1 MIGRDY
7 PEFELAV
14 KKTQLGDIMETS
26 CHHCQSRF
34 RISQSQLQQAFG
46 KVRCGEC
53 GMTFNALSS
62 IKTYEGK
69 LPQNYQT
76 PEVIPNRPRLSDERL
91 NQNSEEANEKSE
103 LSLHEAMYGGDDRS
117 FRHFS
122 PLLWAI
128 GILLLFTVGIA
139 QTIYYQ
145 RYSLID
151 KPRFQQQVLNLC
163 QFLPCSNESFSSKRE
178 IKLLERNVFTHP
190 VENNALM
197 IGGAFVNQ
205 APFNQK
211 LPELVVSLFD
221 LNGALIANRSFKA
234 AEYLPQSS
242 SETVMKSGKPIQ
254 FRLEII
260 DPGTTALTYEF
271 EFL

>member
-1 MIGRDY
+1 
-7 PEFELAV
+7 LAV
-14 KKTQLGDIMETS
+14 KTTQLGDIMETC

-34 RISQSQLQQAFG
+34 RIAQALLQQAFG

-53 GMTFNALSS
+53 GMVFNALLS

-69 LPQNYQT
+69 LSANYKAPEIEPENPPLYADQPAQNVE
-76 PEVIPNRPRLSDERL
+76 EVYA
-91 NQNSEEANEKSE
+91 EALNEKSE

-122 PLLWAI
+122 PLLWII
-128 GILLLFTVGIA
+128 GILLLFTFGIA
-139 QTIYYQ
+139 QTMYYQ
-145 RYSLID
+145 RYALID
-151 KPRFQQQVLNLC
+151 KPRFQRQVLNLC
-163 QFLPCSNESFSSKRE
+163 QFLPCSNESFSSKRQ

-190 VENNALM
+190 VEDNALM

-205 APFNQK
+205 APFDQK
-211 LPELVVSLFD
+211 LPELVVSLFN
-221 LNGALIANRSFKA
+221 LNGELIANRSFKPN
-234 AEYLPQSS
+234 EYRSQVSS
-242 SETVMKSGKPIQ
+242 DGVMKSNKPVQ
-254 FRLEII
+254 FRLEIV

>member
-1 MIGRDY
+1 M
-7 PEFELAV
+7 AV
-14 KKTQLGDIMETS
+14 KKTQLGDIMETY
-26 CHHCQSRF
+26 CHHCKSRF
-34 RISQSQLQQAFG
+34 RIAQSQLQEAFG

-53 GMTFNALSS
+53 GMVFNALSS

-69 LPQNYQT
+69 LPANYRT
-76 PEVIPNRPRLSDERL
+76 PEIKTNDPHRYEDQQNHNIEVID
-91 NQNSEEANEKSE
+91 EKSE

-128 GILLLFTVGIA
+128 GILLLCTAGIA
-139 QTIYYQ
+139 QAIYYQ

-190 VENNALM
+190 VEDNALM

-205 APFNQK
+205 APFDQK
-211 LPELVVSLFD
+211 LPELVVSLFN
-221 LNGALIANRSFKA
+221 LNGTLIANRSFKA
-234 AEYLPQSS
+234 AEYLPQASS
-242 SETVMKSGKPIQ
+242 DTVMKSGKPIQ
-254 FRLEII
+254 FRLEIV